1 MLLQTLEVFRMAK
14 MTKTQVK
21 NMLNAIRMKSFKL
34 LGAIGPYDAILT
46 VADYTAIDKII
57 KRALNRVK

>member
-1 MLLQTLEVFRMAK
+1 MLLRTLEVFRLAK

-34 LGAIGPYDAILT
+34 LGAIGPFDAPLT

>member
-1 MLLQTLEVFRMAK
+1 MHEVISLPR
-14 MTKTQVK
+14 MTKTQAK
-21 NMLNAIRMKSFKL
+21 NMLNAIRTKAFKL
-34 LGAIGPYDAILT
+34 LGAIGPFDAPLT